1 MDIQPLWW
9 YWVAFGMLL
18 VLAEIF
24 LVSFTIFWFGLA
36 AIVVGLLLWF
46 APEIALSWQLLGW
59 ALFSIAFA
67 VLWFRY
73 FKPTMRDRTKAGIS
87 KEAVQG
93 ETGLVVRLAQ
103 ENQRGMV
110 RFAMPLL
117 GDDEWEFFCSDQLS
131 IGDRVIVVDVSGNTL
146 VVSKKGN

>member
-1 MDIQPLWW
+1 MDVQLLWW
-9 YWVAFGMLL
+9 YWVAFGLLL

-46 APEIALSWQLLGW
+46 APGMAFSWQLLGW
-59 ALFSIAFA
+59 ALFSIVFA

-103 ENQRGMV
+103 ENQRGLV

-117 GDDEWEFFCSDQLS
+117 GDDEWEFFCNDQLS
-131 IGDRVIVVDVSGNTL
+131 IGDRVIVIDVSGNTL

>member
-1 MDIQPLWW
+1 MDIQLLWW
-9 YWVAFGMLL
+9 YWIAFGLL
-18 VLAEIF
+18 LILAEIF

-46 APEIALSWQLLGW
+46 APGIAMSWQLLGW
-59 ALFSIAFA
+59 ALFSIGFA

-103 ENQRGMV
+103 ENQRGLV

-117 GDDEWEFFCSDQLS
+117 GDDEWEFFCNDPLS
-131 IGDRVIVVDVSGNTL
+131 IGDRVIVIDVSGNTL
-146 VVSKKGN
+146 VVNKKGN

>member
-1 MDIQPLWW
+1 MDIQLLWW
-9 YWVAFGMLL
+9 YWIAFGLL
-18 VLAEIF
+18 LILAEIF

-46 APEIALSWQLLGW
+46 VPDIALSWQLLGW
-59 ALFSIAFA
+59 ALFSIGFA
-67 VLWFRY
+67 ILWFRY

-87 KEAVQG
+87 REAVQG

-103 ENQRGMV
+103 ENQRGLV

-117 GDDEWEFFCSDQLS
+117 GDDEWEFFCNDQLS
-131 IGDRVIVVDVSGNTL
+131 IGDRVIVIDVSGNTL

>member
-9 YWVAFGMLL
+9 YWVAFGMVL

-24 LVSFTIFWFGLA
+24 LVSFTIFWFGLS

-46 APEIALSWQLLGW
+46 APEVAFSWQLLGW

-87 KEAVQG
+87 REAVQG
-93 ETGLVVRLAQ
+93 ETGLVIRLAQ
-103 ENQRGMV
+103 ENQRGLV
-110 RFAMPLL
+110 RFSMPLL
-117 GDDEWEFFCSDQLS
+117 GDDEWEFFCSDPLS

-146 VVSKKGN
+146 VVRKKGN

>member
-1 MDIQPLWW
+1 LWW
-9 YWVAFGMLL
+9 YWIAFGMVL

-24 LVSFTIFWFGLA
+24 LASFTIFWFGLA
-36 AIVVGLLLWF
+36 AIVVGLLLWV
-46 APEIALSWQLLGW
+46 APGVALSWQLLGW

-67 VLWFRY
+67 ILWFRY

-93 ETGLVVRLAQ
+93 ETGLVIRLAQ
-103 ENQRGMV
+103 ENQRGLV
-110 RFAMPLL
+110 RFSMPLL
-117 GDDEWEFFCSDQLS
+117 GDDEWEFFCSDTLS
-131 IGDRVIVVDVSGNTL
+131 LGDRVIVVDVSGNTL